1 MHGLSLERA
10 LMAVEKVR
18 ERLLK
23 STAAL
28 ERHGV
33 RYAVIG
39 GNAVAVWVARVDE
52 DAVRNTV
59 DVDILLQREDLP
71 KATAALDEAGFDFA
85 EVQGIPVFVDKIN
98 PKVRRGVHII
108 FAGEKVRP
116 YDTSPAPDLSRID
129 RSPDGFVVIDLLPLL
144 IMKLTANRDKDRA
157 HIRDM
162 LELEMITPELDAQLP
177 ADLLARLDQIRA
189 TPESPR

>member
-1 MHGLSLERA
+1 
-10 LMAVEKVR
+10 MAVEKVR
-18 ERLLK
+18 ERLLR

-71 KATAALDEAGFDFA
+71 KATAALDEVGFEFA
-85 EVQGIPVFVDKIN
+85 DVQGIPVFVEKIN
-98 PKVRRGVHII
+98 PRVRRGVHII

-116 YDTSPAPDLSRID
+116 YDVNPAPDLSKTNRAE
-129 RSPDGFVVIDLLPLL
+129 DGFTVIDLLPLL
-144 IMKLTANRDKDRA
+144 TMKLTAFRLKDKV
-157 HIRDM
+157 HLQDM
-162 LELEMITPELDAQLP
+162 LELDMITPELESQLP
-177 ADLLARLDQIRA
+177 ADLRARLHQFRA
-189 TPESPR
+189 TPE

>member
-1 MHGLSLERA
+1 
-10 LMAVEKVR
+10 MAVEKVR

>member
-116 YDTSPAPDLSRID
+116 YDTNPAPDFSRID

>member
-10 LMAVEKVR
+10 LTAVEKVR

-39 GNAVAVWVARVDE
+39 DNAVAVWVARVDE

-71 KATAALDEAGFDFA
+71 KAIVALDEVGFEFA
-85 EVQGIPVFVDKIN
+85 EVQGTPVFVDRIN

-108 FAGEKVRP
+108 FAGEKVHP
-116 YDTSPAPDLSRID
+116 YDLNPAPDLSRIG
-129 RSPDGFVVIDLLPLL
+129 RSEDDFAVIDLVPLL
-144 IMKLTANRDKDRA
+144 VMKLTAFRLKDKV
-157 HIRDM
+157 HLQDM
-162 LELEMITPELDAQLP
+162 LELDMITPEIEAQLP
-177 ADLLARLDQIRA
+177 PGLRAKLDQFRT
-189 TPESPR
+189 TPE